1 MEETPTAQKAK
12 SLSIDTHHI
21 DVLDGVRAFAVLIVV
36 WFHVWQQSWLMPYF
50 ELPFLAR
57 LGFKAT
63 GFSLDFIPRTGY
75 LFVDCL
81 LFLSAFC
88 LFLPHARARLCGEK
102 VPRVREFYRKRV
114 ARIVPSYYFCVL
126 LILFAFAIPTGKYAN
141 SVECLCDLL
150 PMLTFTQTFFPR
162 VYLATQTNGVL
173 WTAAIEMQFYLI
185 FPLLAACFR
194 KRPLMTY
201 LCMVGVSMLYL
212 QGILRFDPDSLR
224 TTLNQLPAFFGV
236 FANGMAAAFFYVW
249 LAQKTKR
256 SAWLSLLSLAA
267 LLFSVWLLYGMQHDA
282 SRVSPAQLWQAA
294 YRYRLSIVFALLSLS
309 SALTFAPIRVVFAN
323 PLSRFLAAISYNL
336 YIWHQWLAVRLKEW
350 RIPFWPGDT
359 APNLTG
365 DRVWQWKYT
374 FLVLGVSFLAAAL
387 VTYLLERPMAR
398 LILHRERAI
407 KINGGNYED
416 QL

>member
-1 MEETPTAQKAK
+1 MEASTAQKTK
-12 SLSIDTHHI
+12 SASIDTRHI
-21 DVLDGVRAFAVLIVV
+21 DTLDGVRALAVLIVV

-57 LGFKAT
+57 LGFKST
-63 GFSLDFIPRTGY
+63 SFSLDFVPRTGY
-75 LFVDCL
+75 IFVDCL

-88 LFLPHARARLCGEK
+88 LFLPYARARLCFEK
-102 VPRVREFYRKRV
+102 TPCAREFYKKRV

-141 SVECLCDLL
+141 LAECLRDLL

-162 VYLATQTNGVL
+162 VYLATQLNGVL

-194 KRPLMTY
+194 KHPMMTY

-212 QGILRFDPDSLR
+212 QGAMRFDPDSLR

-249 LAQKTKR
+249 LAGKTKR
-256 SAWLSLLSLAA
+256 SVWLSLLSLAG
-267 LLFSVWLLYGMQHDA
+267 LVLSIWLLYRMQHDA

-294 YRYRLSIVFALLSLS
+294 HRFRLSIVFALFSLS
-309 SALTFAPIRVVFAN
+309 SALTFTPIRAVFAN

-350 RIPFWPGDT
+350 RIPFWAGDT

-374 FLVLGVSFLAAAL
+374 LIVLCASLLAAAL
-387 VTYLLERPMAR
+387 ATYLLERPMAR
-398 LILHRERAI
+398 RILRRKRAI
-407 KINGGNYED
+407 QINGGNHED